1 MKFPSSFMPELG
13 DLRKEIKAWEHSF
26 QKQHGR
32 VPLREDIKQ
41 NNVISSL
48 YKQYRDLKK
57 GPAKAPKLPKET
69 RIDVQIGDS
78 DEEGSGSDRENA
90 TSVAVGIQLGPT
102 PQANGKILS
111 LFDTRMT
118 PPESSPLKSKETLQV
133 KQQLPDDKI
142 FKTPTKK
149 RIVDINAQLQAAAH
163 QTTLSIL
170 KPSPNSLPVPSPV
183 RQTPRYMSRNMF
195 SGPVTPSK
203 PTQGFEVSPSP
214 LKPQRLFNYGT
225 KRLADIFNEVQS
237 IKENIVVPEDSPD
250 NEEEELPEGEE
261 PSEGPKPKKAKT
273 QKRTTRRWKIKP
285 RPEAENESGLEKKD
299 IHEAIQNIDEKLQR
313 NHDRYLNSED
323 DESDPEPE
331 RIAPQTLG
339 KKIKPVSMNYQRLKI
354 NDPRAKAFKRR
365 MKR

>member
-1 MKFPSSFMPELG
+1 MSELV

-41 NNVISSL
+41 NNVISNL

-57 GPAKAPKLPKET
+57 GPTKAPELPKKT

-78 DEEGSGSDRENA
+78 DEDGSGSDVEGVTN
-90 TSVAVGIQLGPT
+90 VAVGIQLGPT

-118 PPESSPLKSKETLQV
+118 PPESSPLRSKQKTLQV
-133 KQQLPDDKI
+133 KEEEILDDKV

-163 QTTLSIL
+163 QTTLFIIKS
-170 KPSPNSLPVPSPV
+170 SPNVLPVPSPV
-183 RQTPRYMSRNMF
+183 KQTPRYMSRNMF
-195 SGPVTPSK
+195 MATEYGPVTPSK
-203 PTQGFEVSPSP
+203 PTQVFEVSPSP
-214 LKPQRLFNYGT
+214 LKPQRLFSYGT

-237 IKENIVVPEDSPD
+237 IKENIFVPKESSDPVSD
-250 NEEEELPEGEE
+250 EEADGEE
-261 PSEGPKPKKAKT
+261 SNEGPKHKKAKT

-285 RPEAENESGLEKKD
+285 RPEAENESSLEKKD
-299 IHEAIQNIDEKLQR
+299 LHEAIQNIDEKLQR
-313 NHDRYLNSED
+313 SHERYLNSED
-323 DESDPEPE
+323 EGSDSEPKK
-331 RIAPQTLG
+331 IAPQALG

-365 MKR
+365 MRR

>member
-1 MKFPSSFMPELG
+1 MSELG

-26 QKQHGR
+26 QKKHGR

-57 GPAKAPKLPKET
+57 GPAKALKLPKKT
-69 RIDVQIGDS
+69 RIDVQIEDS
-78 DEEGSGSDRENA
+78 DEDGSGTDMENA

-118 PPESSPLKSKETLQV
+118 PPESSPLKSKQTLQV
-133 KQQLPDDKI
+133 KEEISDDKI

-163 QTTLSIL
+163 QTSLSII
-170 KPSPNSLPVPSPV
+170 KSSPNVLPVPSPV

-195 SGPVTPSK
+195 MATEYGPVTPSK

-237 IKENIVVPEDSPD
+237 IKENIVVPEDSNDPVSD
-250 NEEEELPEGEE
+250 EEVDGEK

-285 RPEAENESGLEKKD
+285 RPEAENETSLEKKD
-299 IHEAIQNIDEKLQR
+299 IHEAIQNIDEKRQR
-313 NHDRYLNSED
+313 NHERYLNSED
-323 DESDPEPE
+323 EESYSEPE
-331 RIAPQTLG
+331 KIAPQALG
-339 KKIKPVSMNYQRLKI
+339 KKIKPLSMNYQRLKI

-365 MKR
+365 MRR